1 VGVVPPVK
9 DCSWGEVD
17 LGSVAEGLVHQ
28 HRAAPCAAVGAA
40 IREAGRWR
48 LGSGYAGRLS
58 PAPAPG
64 EDAPLASAD
73 TLFDLASLTKPVMAL
88 TLARAE
94 RRGQVRRAQPLG
106 ELVPALGSTPS
117 GPVPLDLLAAHR
129 AGLEAHRELFVAE
142 LGAIQPTAE
151 RALGRAANERR
162 PECRGPAPV
171 EGFPPVYSDLG
182 YMLLGAAL
190 SAATGLALDDLVRQE
205 VAEPLG
211 LRLGS
216 ARAMAAACGSHAAFV
231 SAAAPTEIVPWRG
244 GVLRGVVHD
253 ENAWVL
259 GNDGLA
265 GHAGAFAD
273 LPSVVLLGVAVL
285 DALAGRRPEWLA
297 AAELEPLLRRRPGGT
312 HCAGF
317 DRRGGDAPMSGQHFG
332 PETFG
337 HLGFTGTSIW
347 IDPERELCGV
357 VLSNRVHPTR
367 DSSAI
372 RTARPAAYDG
382 IYRAMTGS

>member
-1 VGVVPPVK
+1 MGVVPPVK

-17 LGSVAEGLVHQ
+17 LAPVAEGLVRQ

-40 IREAGRWR
+40 IRDAGRWR
-48 LGSGYAGRLS
+48 LGAGYAGRLW
-58 PAPAPG
+58 PADDAPAA
-64 EDAPLASAD
+64 DAG
-73 TLFDLASLTKPVMAL
+73 TLFDLASLTKPVVAL

-94 RRGQVRRAQPLG
+94 RRECVRRAQTLG
-106 ELVPALGSTPS
+106 QLLPELASTPS
-117 GPVPLDLLAAHR
+117 GPVPLDLLSAHR

-142 LGAIQPTAE
+142 LGAIQPAAE
-151 RALGRAANERR
+151 RALARAASERR
-162 PECRGPAPV
+162 PECLGAAPPG
-171 EGFPPVYSDLG
+171 GFPPVYSDLG

-190 SAATGLALDDLVRQE
+190 SAASGMALDELVRQE
-205 VAEPLG
+205 VADPLG

-216 ARAMAAACGSHAAFV
+216 ARAMATACGSQAAFV
-231 SAAAPTEIVPWRG
+231 SAVAPTEIVPWRG

-259 GNDGLA
+259 SNDGLA
-265 GHAGAFAD
+265 GHAGAFGD
-273 LPSVVLLGVAVL
+273 LASVVLLGVAVL

-297 AAELEPLLRRRPGGT
+297 PAELEPLLRRRPGGT

-332 PETFG
+332 RETFG

-367 DSSAI
+367 DSTAI
-372 RTARPAAYDG
+372 RAARPAAYDG
-382 IYRAMTGS
+382 IYRAMTGT

>member
-17 LGSVAEGLVHQ
+17 LAPVAERLVRQ

-40 IREAGRWR
+40 IRDRGRWR
-48 LGSGYAGRLS
+48 LGSGYAGRLW
-58 PAPAPG
+58 PADDAPAACAG
-64 EDAPLASAD
+64 
-73 TLFDLASLTKPVMAL
+73 TLFDLASLTKPVVAL

-94 RRGQVRRAQPLG
+94 RRGHVRRAQTLG
-106 ELVPALGSTPS
+106 ELLPDLASTPS
-117 GPVPLDLLAAHR
+117 GPVPLDLLSAHR

-142 LGAIQPTAE
+142 LGAIQPTTE
-151 RALGRAANERR
+151 RALARAAGERR
-162 PECRGPAPV
+162 PECNGAAPLD
-171 EGFPPVYSDLG
+171 GFPPVYSDLG

-190 SAATGLALDDLVRQE
+190 AAASGMALDALVQQE

-216 ARAMAAACGSHAAFV
+216 ARALATTCGSPAAFV
-231 SAAAPTEIVPWRG
+231 SAVAPTEIVPWRG

-259 GNDGLA
+259 SNDGLA

-273 LPSVVLLGVAVL
+273 LASVVRLGIAVL
-285 DALAGRRPEWLA
+285 DALAGRRPEWLTE
-297 AAELEPLLRRRPGGT
+297 AELAPLLRRRPGGT

-317 DRRGGDAPMSGQHFG
+317 DRRAGDAPMSGQHFG

-367 DSSAI
+367 DSTAI
-372 RTARPAAYDG
+372 RVARPAAYDG
-382 IYRAMTGS
+382 IYRAMTGT